1 MNKMFSDELLK
12 FKLPALLSPGK
23 PSVWQ
28 ADKSAACKKHQNY
41 NSLGAAAEFI
51 KTLKPD
57 FSMKFE
63 MAYCFCGFKKKV
75 LDALNDHNNRTPCPV
90 TGRWSSESLDGDFE
104 FTVGWWCFVV
114 FIG

>member
-51 KTLKPD
+51 KALKPD
-57 FSMKFE
+57 FSMDFG
-63 MAYCFCGFKKKV
+63 MRHCFLGLRQGKNQTKTSNAPKRSAHPQTPIV
-75 LDALNDHNNRTPCPV
+75 RTSAQFAGPSC
-90 TGRWSSESLDGDFE
+90 T
-104 FTVGWWCFVV
+104 
-114 FIG
+114 